1 MQPLLRGF
9 SISLSNLARGILT
22 WLEKSGDYNWLLSDT
37 MVGVVQQ
44 LLGQFLP
51 GIYREAI
58 ATNSPDGF
66 SVLVGM
72 GNINGGFLVAWIRH
86 CPYRAGD

>member
-1 MQPLLRGF
+1 M
-9 SISLSNLARGILT
+9 T
-22 WLEKSGDYNWLLSDT
+22 WLKKSGDYNWLLSDT

-72 GNINGGFLVAWIRH
+72 GNINGGFLSGLAMAL
-86 CPYRAGD
+86 PF